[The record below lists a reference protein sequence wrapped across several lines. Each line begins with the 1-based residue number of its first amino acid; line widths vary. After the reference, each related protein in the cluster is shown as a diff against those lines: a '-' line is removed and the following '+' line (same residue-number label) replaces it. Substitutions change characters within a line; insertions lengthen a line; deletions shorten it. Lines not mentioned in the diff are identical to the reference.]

1 MNYFCGRV
9 LEPEKPPILRVLN
22 RDTPLK
28 YRVGG
33 KGSRVL
39 LPRL

>member
-1 MNYFCGRV
+1 MNYFRGRA

-22 RDTPLK
+22 RGTPLK

-33 KGSRVL
+33 KGSGVL
-39 LPRL
+39 LPGL